1 MITSVRAAVVITHQ
15 QISMLEVGNLTL
27 SQETLEHR
35 EGDQQESAVE
45 TPEFGLVER
54 YLCISLESCYWHM
67 RSLAAVPLN
76 VTS

>member
-1 MITSVRAAVVITHQ
+1 
-15 QISMLEVGNLTL
+15 MLEVGNLTL

-54 YLCISLESCYWHM
+54 YLYRWSRVIG
-67 RSLAAVPLN
+67 
-76 VTS
+76 T